1 MVVGFLLYYGR
12 CVDDRI
18 LPATCALASEQASP
32 TLSTMARLQ
41 RLLGYIAAY
50 PDGRKIFRASDMLL
64 RVLSD
69 ASFLSRP
76 NADSVAGGLSYLGL
90 TDDDDWVNHPISCH
104 STRIPVVCSFVAKAE
119 CAGLYAAARIATEE
133 RKILANMGH
142 PQPAT
147 PLFCDN
153 EVAIGIA
160 ADTVSQRMSKA
171 TDMRL
176 HWIRDR
182 VRQGHFRVVFIRGLC
197 NVTDFFTKPLSVAR
211 HRILAPFIAADPDD
225 DDTTSTIALSN
236 LSISSI
242 LFAASYG

>member
-1 MVVGFLLYYGR
+1 MAVSFLLYYGR
-12 CVDDRI
+12 CVDGRI
-18 LPATCALASEQASP
+18 LPATCALASEQASA

-41 RLLGYIAAY
+41 RLLGYVAAH

-76 NADSVAGGLSYLGL
+76 NAGSVAGGLSYLGL
-90 TDDDDWVNHPISCH
+90 TDDDELTWLTTPSPATPPASLLSVPLSRRR
-104 STRIPVVCSFVAKAE
+104 STLAYTP
-119 CAGLYAAARIATEE
+119 LPATEE

-182 VRQGHFRVVFIRGLC
+182 VRQGHFHVVFIRG
-197 NVTDFFTKPLSVAR
+197 FFHQASACCPSSRLGSL
-211 HRILAPFIAADPDD
+211 HRRRPCRRRPYYSFK
-225 DDTTSTIALSN
+225 
-236 LSISSI
+236 
-242 LFAASYG
+242 

>member
-1 MVVGFLLYYGR
+1 
-12 CVDDRI
+12 
-18 LPATCALASEQASP
+18 
-32 TLSTMARLQ
+32 
-41 RLLGYIAAY
+41 
-50 PDGRKIFRASDMLL
+50 MLL
-64 RVLSD
+64 HVLSD

-76 NADSVAGGLSYLGL
+76 KAGSVAGGLSYLGL

-119 CAGLYAAARIATEE
+119 YAGLYVAARIATEE
-133 RKILANMGH
+133 RKILANTGH
-142 PQPAT
+142 LQPAT

-182 VRQGHFRVVFIRGLC
+182 IRLFSRGLH
-197 NVTDFFTKPLSVAR
+197 NVADFFTKPLPVAR
-211 HRILAPFIAADPDD
+211 HRVLAPFIVADPADND
-225 DDTTSTIALSN
+225 PNIALHN

>member
-1 MVVGFLLYYGR
+1 
-12 CVDDRI
+12 
-18 LPATCALASEQASP
+18 
-32 TLSTMARLQ
+32 
-41 RLLGYIAAY
+41 
-50 PDGRKIFRASDMLL
+50 MLL

-76 NADSVAGGLSYLGL
+76 KAGSVAGGLSYLGL

-104 STRIPVVCSFVAKAE
+104 FTEAE
-119 CAGLYAAARIATEE
+119 YAGFYAAARIATEE

-160 ADTVSQRMSKA
+160 ADTVSQRMSNP

-182 VRQGHFRVVFIRGLC
+182 VRQGHFRVLFIRGLH
-197 NVTDFFTKPLSVAR
+197 NVVDFFTKPLPVAR
-211 HRILAPFIAADPDD
+211 HRALAPFIAADPADND
-225 DDTTSTIALSN
+225 PNIALHN
-236 LSISSI
+236 LSTSSI

>member
-1 MVVGFLLYYGR
+1 VAVGFLLYYGR
-12 CVDDRI
+12 CVDGRV

-32 TLSTMARLQ
+32 TLSTLARLQ
-41 RLLGYIAAY
+41 RLLGYVAAH
-50 PDGRKIFRASDMLL
+50 PDGWKVFRASDMLL

-76 NADSVAGGLSYLGL
+76 NAGSVAGGLSYLGL
-90 TDDDDWVNHPISCH
+90 TDNDDWVNHPISCH
-104 STRIPVVCSFVAKAE
+104 STRIPVVCSFVAEAE
-119 CAGLYAAARIATEE
+119 YAGLYAAARIATEE

-176 HWIRDR
+176 HWIRDW
-182 VRQGHFRVVFIRGLC
+182 VRQGHFRVLFIRGLH
-197 NVTDFFTKPLSVAR
+197 NVADFFTKPLPVAR
-211 HRILAPFIAADPDD
+211 HRVLAP
-225 DDTTSTIALSN
+225 L
-236 LSISSI
+236 I
-242 LFAASYG
+242 LL

>member
-1 MVVGFLLYYGR
+1 MNN
-12 CVDDRI
+12 
-18 LPATCALASEQASP
+18 SSP
-32 TLSTMARLQ
+32 RRL
-41 RLLGYIAAY
+41 RWIGCSA
-50 PDGRKIFRASDMLL
+50 
-64 RVLSD
+64 
-69 ASFLSRP
+69 P
-76 NADSVAGGLSYLGL
+76 NAGSVAGGLSYLGL

-104 STRIPVVCSFVAKAE
+104 STRIPVVCSFVAEAE
-119 CAGLYAAARIATEE
+119 YAGLYATARIATEE

-176 HWIRDR
+176 SLHWIRDR
-182 VRQGHFRVVFIRGLC
+182 VRQGHFRVVFIRGLH
-197 NVTDFFTKPLSVAR
+197 NVADFFTKPLPVAR
-211 HRILAPFIAADPDD
+211 HRALAPFIAADPADD
-225 DDTTSTIALSN
+225 DPTNTIALSS
-236 LSISSI
+236 LTMSSI